1 MDNEQLHPLK
11 NLILKY
17 REQVRNSYCCN
28 VRRVN
33 TARDKAMATIED
45 SNLMFSELFSF
56 LFIVCFYNLQGIY
69 YLKLRHMYLNFNF
82 F

>member
-11 NLILKY
+11 NLILKH
-17 REQVRNSYCCN
+17 REQVCNSYCCN

-45 SNLMFSELFSF
+45 SNLMFSELFSSFYSVF
-56 LFIVCFYNLQGIY
+56 LQPAGNL
-69 YLKLRHMYLNFNF
+69 LFKT
-82 F
+82 